1 MIFPIWVLTPK
12 WLLEYLLYCKE
23 CDNTLIV
30 FYRNNDQEVKM
41 KAVFDYINNN
51 SFLTTIIGVIVG
63 SIIASF
69 TTIYVSSKDRKERKK
84 EELLKERRRQYEN
97 KAELKIISV
106 NDNSNN
112 KPDIEV
118 FLAPFNVDYTNGF
131 KNFEIVYP
139 KDIKDRTKH
148 KYKEFIIKNVGK
160 SDINE
165 LDICATFKNHNVLVN
180 YKLLDMVVDE
190 KIVDYNSCY
199 DRKIMKG
206 ETIVIRVYYLEG
218 LQVCH
223 PISCTLAILF
233 KDSFNNSYEQ
243 PFWYEKDN
251 LYTPRPIDYKEY
263 HTYITSDDAY
273 YCFEHPYMW

>member
-1 MIFPIWVLTPK
+1 MIYPILVFTPK
-12 WLLEYLLYCKE
+12 WILEYLLYCKE
-23 CDNTLIV
+23 FDNILIIS
-30 FYRNNDQEVKM
+30 YRNNDQEVKM
-41 KAVFDYINNN
+41 KAVFDYINGN
-51 SFLTTIIGVIVG
+51 SFLTTIIGVIIG
-63 SIIASF
+63 SIITSF

-84 EELLKERRRQYEN
+84 EELLKEKRRQYEN

-118 FLAPFNVDYTNGF
+118 FLAPFKVDYSNGF
-131 KNFEIVYP
+131 KNFQIVYP

-180 YKLLDMVVDE
+180 YESLDTMVDE
-190 KIVDYNSCY
+190 KVVDYNSCY

-206 ETIVIRVYYLEG
+206 ETIVIRVYYLNG

-251 LYTPRPIDYKEY
+251 LYPPRPIDYKEY

>member
-1 MIFPIWVLTPK
+1 MIYPILVFTPK
-12 WLLEYLLYCKE
+12 WILEYLLYCKE
-23 CDNTLIV
+23 FDNILIIS
-30 FYRNNDQEVKM
+30 YRNNDQEVKM
-41 KAVFDYINNN
+41 KAVFDYINGN
-51 SFLTTIIGVIVG
+51 SFLTTIIGVIIG
-63 SIIASF
+63 SIITSF

-84 EELLKERRRQYEN
+84 EELLKEKRRQYEN

-118 FLAPFNVDYTNGF
+118 FLAPFKVDYSNGF
-131 KNFEIVYP
+131 KNFQIVYP

-190 KIVDYNSCY
+190 KFVDYNSCY
-199 DRKIMKG
+199 DRKIMKD
-206 ETIVIRVYYLEG
+206 ENVIVRVYFLED

-223 PISCTLAILF
+223 PFSCTLAILF
-233 KDSFNNSYEQ
+233 KDTFNNSYEQ

-251 LYTPRPIDYKEY
+251 LYPPRPIDYKEY

>member
-1 MIFPIWVLTPK
+1 MIFPILVLTPK
-12 WLLEYLLYCKE
+12 WILEYLLYCKE
-23 CDNTLIV
+23 FDNILIIS
-30 FYRNNDQEVKM
+30 YRNNDQEVKM
-41 KAVFDYINNN
+41 KAVFDYINGN
-51 SFLTTIIGVIVG
+51 SFLTTIIGVIIG
-63 SIIASF
+63 SIITSF

-84 EELLKERRRQYEN
+84 EELLKEKRRQYEN

-165 LDICATFKNHNVLVN
+165 LDICATFKNHNALVN

-206 ETIVIRVYYLEG
+206 ETIVIRVYYLNG

-223 PISCTLAILF
+223 PISCTLALLF

-251 LYTPRPIDYKEY
+251 LYPPRPIDYKEY
-263 HTYITSDDAY
+263 RTYITSDDAY

>member
-1 MIFPIWVLTPK
+1 
-12 WLLEYLLYCKE
+12 
-23 CDNTLIV
+23 
-30 FYRNNDQEVKM
+30 M
-41 KAVFDYINNN
+41 KAVFDYINSN
-51 SFLTTIIGVIVG
+51 SFLTTIIGVIIG
-63 SIIASF
+63 SIITSF

-84 EELLKERRRQYEN
+84 EELLKEKRRQYEN

-106 NDNSNN
+106 NDNNN
-112 KPDIEV
+112 NPDMEV
-118 FLAPFNVDYTNGF
+118 FLAPFKVDYSNGF
-131 KNFEIVYP
+131 KNFQIVYP

-180 YKLLDMVVDE
+180 YESLDTMVDE
-190 KIVDYNSCY
+190 KVVDYSYCY
-199 DRKIMKG
+199 DKKIMKN
-206 ETIVIRVYYLEG
+206 EKLVIRIYYLEG
-218 LQVCH
+218 LQICH

-251 LYTPRPIDYKEY
+251 LYPPRPINYKEY
-263 HTYITSDDAY
+263 HNYITSEDAY
-273 YCFEHPYMW
+273 YWFEHPYMW